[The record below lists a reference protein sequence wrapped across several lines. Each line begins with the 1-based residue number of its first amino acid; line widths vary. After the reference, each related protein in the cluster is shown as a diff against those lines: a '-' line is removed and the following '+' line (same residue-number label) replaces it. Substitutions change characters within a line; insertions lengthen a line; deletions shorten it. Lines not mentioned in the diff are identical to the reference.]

1 MSCVVRC
8 IYIDIQ
14 ANVIQDRVSGHD
26 MVPANISEGDGNQHD
41 TVAGVGQKEVN
52 IFKQKLKGFE
62 ELQFTPLCEKGNENS
77 TG

>member
-1 MSCVVRC
+1 
-8 IYIDIQ
+8 
-14 ANVIQDRVSGHD
+14 